1 MIAGTRNI
9 KLGNSQA
16 DKVYL
21 GNTMLWYTG
30 AIYIDTL
37 PARLYYVLGE
47 EIDLTGLVVK
57 RTATNEIIPISKL
70 SVSGFDSS
78 SVGVKTVSL
87 SNFGKGIDFQVG
99 VTNVISRDNK
109 IMLDANGKLIIL

>member
-1 MIAGTRNI
+1 MIAGIKDI
-9 KLGNSQA
+9 KLGNLQV

-21 GNTMLWYTG
+21 GNIMLWYNG
-30 AIYIDTL
+30 AIRIDSL

-47 EIDLTGLVVK
+47 GIDLSGLVVR
-57 RTATNEIIPISKL
+57 RTITNEIIPVSEL

-78 SVGVKTVSL
+78 SVGVKTVNLSFLGKSL
-87 SNFGKGIDFQVG
+87 DFQVG
-99 VTNVISRDNK
+99 ITNLISGDNK

>member
-1 MIAGTRNI
+1 MIAGTRDI
-9 KLGNSQA
+9 KLGNLQA

-57 RTATNEIIPISKL
+57 RTVTNEIIPVSEL

-78 SVGVKTVSL
+78 SVGIKTVNLSFLGKSL
-87 SNFGKGIDFQVG
+87 DFQVG
-99 VTNVISRDNK
+99 ITNLISGDNK